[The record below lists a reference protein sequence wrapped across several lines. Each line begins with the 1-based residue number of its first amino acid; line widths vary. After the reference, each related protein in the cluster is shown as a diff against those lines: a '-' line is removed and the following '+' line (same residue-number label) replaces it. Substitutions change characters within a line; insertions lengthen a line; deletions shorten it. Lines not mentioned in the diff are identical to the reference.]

1 MKIKKDLIGEVW
13 IGQGIKVEIKP
24 QNADILKHLGA
35 DVFETK
41 EDKPKKTKKDENQ
54 KRIIR

>member
-13 IGQGIKVEIKP
+13 SGQGIKVEIKP

-41 EDKPKKTKKDENQ
+41 EVKPKKTKKDEN
-54 KRIIR
+54 